1 MDRWIMLGA
10 DLFYENLAV
19 NKIMAST
26 FNTTAKFC
34 CLLNVKFSFI
44 SHTSAPQLSSYY
56 NSRDVNQMLLEKR
69 HEGYV
74 KYSSSV
80 CECKH
85 RQRRRIMR
93 QKHSGRITWQLQTE
107 EWRDCF
113 VTVANCKDATSM
125 LTKLS
130 GKIYKTV
137 SQFFHF
143 SLCVWFFF
151 FTVFIFH
158 IIYIHVRV
166 TSMFVNVQQL
176 LAFVL
181 TLKLCN
187 LACANHPYVSDWES
201 FLYVR

>member
-1 MDRWIMLGA
+1 
-10 DLFYENLAV
+10 
-19 NKIMAST
+19 
-26 FNTTAKFC
+26 
-34 CLLNVKFSFI
+34 
-44 SHTSAPQLSSYY
+44 
-56 NSRDVNQMLLEKR
+56 
-69 HEGYV
+69 
-74 KYSSSV
+74 
-80 CECKH
+80 
-85 RQRRRIMR
+85 
-93 QKHSGRITWQLQTE
+93 
-107 EWRDCF
+107 
-113 VTVANCKDATSM
+113 M

-143 SLCVWFFF
+143 LLCVCFLF

-187 LACANHPYVSDWES
+187 LACANHPYVSD
-201 FLYVR
+201 

>member
-1 MDRWIMLGA
+1 MDGWIMLGA

-19 NKIMAST
+19 NKIIAST

-34 CLLNVKFSFI
+34 CLLNVKFSFT

-74 KYSSSV
+74 KCSSSV

-93 QKHSGRITWQLQTE
+93 QKHSRRITWQLKME

-143 SLCVWFFF
+143 LLCVCFF
-151 FTVFIFH
+151 
-158 IIYIHVRV
+158 
-166 TSMFVNVQQL
+166 L
-176 LAFVL
+176 L
-181 TLKLCN
+181 
-187 LACANHPYVSDWES
+187 
-201 FLYVR
+201 FLYSILYIFMLE